1 VIAVGNNEEEEE
13 FHMVKKSILKAA
25 IMSFA
30 ASLGNERDDLKIGAK
45 KRLLIL
51 LINEY
56 FL

>member
-30 ASLGNERDDLKIGAK
+30 ASLANERDDLKIGAK